1 MPSEPIHLFD
11 DYYFRDASAE
21 EFWPFFREHRPKIF
35 SDAINI
41 EINDT
46 LTEVEKSKLN
56 QLHHAID
63 QLYTQRLF
71 ILKNEEVIGVH
82 TGTQVRADLYNM
94 GATGFLKEYQGKGIY
109 SALLPKLLEIYH
121 DKGFQKISSRHHASN
136 NRVLVAKLK
145 AGFVVTGFELDER
158 YGLFV
163 VLSYIY
169 NDKRMKAYKFFTGS
183 LRPDDEIK
191 KHL

>member
-1 MPSEPIHLFD
+1 MPHEPIHLFD
-11 DYYFRDASAE
+11 DYYFRDASAA
-21 EFWPFFREHRPKIF
+21 EFWPFFREHRPMIF
-35 SDAINI
+35 ADAINI

-46 LTEVEKSKLN
+46 LTGVEKDKLN

-71 ILKNEEVIGVH
+71 ILKNEEIIGLH
-82 TGTQVRADLYNM
+82 IGTQVRADLYNM
-94 GATGFLKEYQGKGIY
+94 GATGLLKEYQGKGIY

-136 NRVLVAKLK
+136 NRVLVAKIK
-145 AGFVVTGFELDER
+145 AGFVITGFELDER

-183 LRPDDEIK
+183 LRPDEEIK